1 MEDSDMHVR
10 NALRCAAKAAIVLML
25 LSEARAVDPG
35 KHSSDRDRILPQP
48 SDPLLPVSNSSGYGS
63 PGAFDPFAPTNGFGS
78 NGFGSPLPPD
88 SQEDL
93 RLNPQ
98 LSPNPTAPTLDTPR
112 WRLGIYSIDTG
123 TGVQVVRVTSGSPA
137 HAAGL
142 EPDDLIVAVA
152 GYQVGLI
159 ENARRELGQAFND
172 YAGADG
178 HVNLLV
184 QDHRNRNLT
193 NLHVHLESR
202 LERIEGPVTFRED
215 IRLPRNAQV
224 RIDLLESV
232 RPGVQYP
239 IVSKTITN
247 WQRQPIPFTLD
258 YDPSLVDPRRE
269 YAVHAAIIA
278 DNRTYYQTPNP
289 FKVITAGY
297 PRVVDLRLY
306 SATSGYHD
314 DGFTNNRDER
324 IEQLVAMFRV
334 YRHRE
339 IRSNELQA
347 YTSSIERGE
356 SLDEIRAR
364 LLGMPEFYIQSG
376 DDDEAY
382 IRRLYEV
389 VLNRRPQQ
397 QEVQA
402 WLRRLQAKNGIRTD
416 LAREFLAAVSK
427 QL

>member
-1 MEDSDMHVR
+1 MYVR
-10 NALRCAAKAAIVLML
+10 NALRCAAMAALVVTL

-48 SDPLLPVSNSSGYGS
+48 SDPLFPTSTSGGFGG
-63 PGAFDPFAPTNGFGS
+63 PGTFDPFAPTKGFDS
-78 NGFGSPLPPD
+78 TLPPD
-88 SQEDL
+88 PQSDL
-93 RLNPQ
+93 RLNPHV
-98 LSPNPTAPTLDTPR
+98 NPQPATPESAR
-112 WRLGIYSIDTG
+112 WRLGIYSIDTP
-123 TGVQVVRVTSGSPA
+123 TGVQVVKVTSGSPA

-142 EPDDLIVAVA
+142 EENDLIVSVA

-159 ENARRELGQAFND
+159 ENSRRELGQAFND
-172 YAGADG
+172 YAGTDG

-202 LERIEGPVTFRED
+202 LERIEGTVTFRED
-215 IRLPRNAQV
+215 IRLPRDAQV

-239 IVSKTITN
+239 IVSKTVTN

-258 YDPSLVDPRRE
+258 YDPSLVDQRRE

-289 FKVITAGY
+289 FRVITAGY
-297 PRVVDLRLY
+297 PSTVDLRLY
-306 SATSGYHD
+306 SATSGFHD
-314 DGFTNNRDER
+314 DGFAHNRDER
-324 IEQLVAMFRV
+324 IEQIVEWFRE
-334 YRHRE
+334 YLNRE
-339 IRSNELQA
+339 MRGGELQA

-364 LLGMPEFYIQSG
+364 LLGLPEFYIQSG

-389 VLNRRPQQ
+389 VLNRRPTQ
-397 QEVQA
+397 QEINA
-402 WLRRLQAKNGIRTD
+402 WLRQLQAKNGIRTD
-416 LAREFLAAVSK
+416 LAREFLSAVSK
-427 QL
+427 QR